1 MADFGLVTIPTHYT
15 IQPADL
21 ARWAEESGFESL
33 FFGEHSHIP
42 TSRKT
47 PFPLGGELPMYYSEF
62 YDPFGRLDRGCGGDP
77 YAQDRD
83 LGLSGAGAQPD

>member
-21 ARWAEESGFESL
+21 GRWAEVHGFESVW
-33 FFGEHSHIP
+33 FGEHSHIP

-47 PFPLGGELPMYYSEF
+47 PFVMGGELPEY
-62 YDPFGRLDRGCGGDP
+62 
-77 YAQDRD
+77 
-83 LGLSGAGAQPD
+83 